1 MANPETPAEGGGTL
15 HVLIAV
21 VLTAVFGLATGFA
34 ISAFMMPT
42 AEHAAGTANLEKSP
56 PQQAAQHGSEA
67 EPESH
72 GKSETA
78 VAGHEEP
85 GNAEMAEE
93 PIDPERLAF
102 APFPPVVVNLR
113 EQSSSWVRVEG
124 GIQYITD
131 GEIPADSIGPLAAE
145 IAMNYFRTLTIG
157 DFEGGDGLQLIKMD
171 LTEIAQSLSKGQ
183 IRGFT
188 FTSFIIE

>member
-1 MANPETPAEGGGTL
+1 MATPETPNEGGGAL
-15 HVLIAV
+15 PVLIAV
-21 VLTAVFGLATGFA
+21 ALTAVLGLATGFA
-34 ISAFMMPT
+34 ISAFMIPA
-42 AEHAAGTANLEKSP
+42 AEHAAGTGIVEKSAA
-56 PQQAAQHGSEA
+56 QQAAQHGTDAEA
-67 EPESH
+67 PEH

-78 VAGHEEP
+78 AAGHEET
-85 GNAEMAEE
+85 GSAETAEE
-93 PIDPERLAF
+93 PIDPEKLAF
-102 APFPPVVVNLR
+102 VPFPPVVVNLR
-113 EQSSSWVRVEG
+113 EQSGSWVRVEG

-131 GEIPADSIGPLAAE
+131 GEIPADSIGSLAAE

-171 LTEIAQSLSKGQ
+171 LTEIARSLSKGQ